1 MGKTKFAL
9 NKCFEIVDIAITLVS
24 ILCIITFD
32 DIKDIVI
39 VLCILVLYF
48 LLKQKVLKENE
59 LLIINKESIMNK
71 SRYKRAIRGL
81 NGVIW
86 EWYESERRLYISS
99 IARETLKTNDIIDS
113 YEKLQKYI
121 VEEHKEYVI
130 EFFENMVKLD
140 YTGNFVIEF
149 NVKSEEGKKI
159 PIEVKGCRELK
170 NGKYGMAGTAFDL
183 VDKKKQEL
191 LLKESEKNYRFALN
205 GTRDVMFQWNI
216 EENTMKLQGNLH
228 SIFYV
233 KSSKVLDVTLSDFLS
248 NIIEKDRY
256 KILDVYRVCVEGHEE
271 YHECEFRMNSIKG
284 MLWIRLRGMVYNED
298 GKQIIYGSLGDV
310 SDRKEKE
317 EKIYFMSYYDDVTNQ
332 PNRRFLNKYAKEKIE
347 LSLKY
352 NKNFAIA
359 CIGLGNVKDVNDN
372 YGHDLGDKLLKEFC
386 IVINKK
392 LDKRGFLSR
401 FAGDEFVISLENFE
415 SKKQLLKF
423 LKEMVKIFDK
433 PIKIDGNDIYCSISI
448 GVSFLKDDGIEIISL
463 LKKADI
469 ALYNAKSL
477 GKNQIKFFDEEIES
491 KLKRSLKITDEFKKV
506 LDKKEL
512 YGVLQPKVITSSK
525 KIRGFEYLIR
535 WNSKIFG
542 NIPPNE
548 FIKLAEKSGDI
559 IEIGKFIIED
569 AIKMCQQVNSIS
581 KDPIKVAV
589 NISPIQLRDSEIVN
603 VIEANLK
610 KYKVSP
616 KNIELEITES
626 TMINSLT
633 KNHKIIYDLK
643 KLGITIAL
651 DDFGTGYSSF
661 SYLRELPIDVI
672 KIDKSFIDYIGKDNK
687 SEYIIE
693 KLIELSH
700 YFNLEVVAEGVE
712 DEIQYE
718 YLRNINCDII
728 QGYYFYKPLN
738 IENAY
743 EILKEL

>member
-9 NKCFEIVDIAITLVS
+9 NKCFKIVDIAITLVI

-32 DIKDIVI
+32 DLKDIVI
-39 VLCILVLYF
+39 VLCVLVLYF

-59 LLIINKESIMNK
+59 LLIINKESIKNK

-81 NGVIW
+81 NGLIW
-86 EWYESERRLYISS
+86 EWYESDRMLYISS
-99 IARETLKTNDIIDS
+99 IARERLKTNDTIDS
-113 YEKLQKYI
+113 YEKMQKYI
-121 VEEHKEYVI
+121 VEEHRKYVE
-130 EFFENMVKLD
+130 EFFTKMVKSN
-140 YTGNFVIEF
+140 YIGNFLIEF
-149 NVKSEEGKKI
+149 NVKSEEGQII
-159 PIEVKGCRELK
+159 PIEVKGCGESK
-170 NGKYGMAGTAFDL
+170 NGKYIMAGTAFDL

-216 EENTMKLQGNLH
+216 KENTIKLQGNLH

-233 KSSKVLDVTLSDFLS
+233 KTSKVLDVSLNDFLR
-248 NIIEKDRY
+248 NILEEDRY
-256 KILDVYRVCVEGHEE
+256 KILDVYKVCVEGNEE
-271 YHECEFRMNSIKG
+271 YCECEFRMNSIKG

-317 EKIYFMSYYDDVTNQ
+317 EKIYFMSYYDDVTKQ
-332 PNRRFLNKYAKEKIE
+332 PNRRYFNKYTNEKIE
-347 LSLKY
+347 LALKD

-359 CIGLGNVKDVNDN
+359 CMVLDNIKDVNDN

-386 IVINKK
+386 IVINEK

-401 FAGDEFVISLENFE
+401 FAGDEFAMSLEDFE
-415 SKKQLLKF
+415 SKKELNKY
-423 LKEMVKIFDK
+423 LKEIVKIFDS
-433 PIKIDGNDIYCSISI
+433 PLKIDGNDIYCSINI
-448 GVSFLKDDGIEIISL
+448 GVSFLKDDGIEIKSL

-469 ALYNAKSL
+469 ALYNAISL

-491 KLKRSLKITDEFKKV
+491 KLKRNLKITDELKRV

-512 YGVLQPKVITSSK
+512 YGLLQPKVITSSK

-535 WNSKIFG
+535 WNSEIFG

-569 AIKMCQQVNSIS
+569 AIKMCKEINNIS

-589 NISPIQLRDSEIVN
+589 NISTIQLRDNEIVE
-603 VIEANLK
+603 VIENNLK
-610 KYKVSP
+610 KYNVSP

-626 TMINSLT
+626 IMINSLT
-633 KNHKIIYDLK
+633 KNSKIIYDLK

-672 KIDKSFIDYIGKDNK
+672 KIDKSFIDYIGRDNK

-693 KLIELSH
+693 KLIDLSH
-700 YFNLEVVAEGVE
+700 YFNLEVVSEGVE
-712 DEIQYE
+712 YKAQYE
-718 YLRNINCDII
+718 YLKKINCDTI
-728 QGYYFYKPLN
+728 QGYYFYKPLS
-738 IENAY
+738 IEKAY
-743 EILKEL
+743 EILK